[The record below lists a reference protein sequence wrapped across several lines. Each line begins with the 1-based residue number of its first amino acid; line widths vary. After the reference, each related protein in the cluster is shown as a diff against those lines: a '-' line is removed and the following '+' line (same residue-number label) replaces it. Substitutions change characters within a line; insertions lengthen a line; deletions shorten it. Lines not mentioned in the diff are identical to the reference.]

1 LAEKHGK
8 IMKLISTEKVYLQTD
23 REGTYEEYVLI
34 DIQVQKDTQNK
45 KYDFIV
51 KDFVL
56 LNKDEPNE
64 STTVCHNRA
73 GAPVYKSYSRTYEE
87 FDEQTAFLA
96 TIFPNEDDLSASEYQ
111 DYLMMK
117 GFIFQLEQAPIYGVE
132 FVPR

>member
-1 LAEKHGK
+1 
-8 IMKLISTEKVYLQTD
+8 MKLISTEKVHLQTD
-23 REGTYEEYVLI
+23 REGKYEEYVLI

-64 STTVCHNRA
+64 SIKVCHNRD

-87 FDEQTAFLA
+87 FDQQTAFLA
-96 TIFPNEDDLSASEYQ
+96 TIFPNDDNLSASDYQ
-111 DYLMMK
+111 DYLMAK
-117 GFIFQLEQAPIYGVE
+117 GFIMQLEQDPIYGVE
-132 FVPR
+132 FVER